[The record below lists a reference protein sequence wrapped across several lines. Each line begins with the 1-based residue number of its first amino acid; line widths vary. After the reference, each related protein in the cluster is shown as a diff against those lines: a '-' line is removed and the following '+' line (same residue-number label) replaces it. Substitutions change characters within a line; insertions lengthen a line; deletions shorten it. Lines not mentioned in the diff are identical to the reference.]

1 MKVRMFAPINKQAI
15 EDPRKVVKELQV
27 HAKYGILG
35 GEFQL
40 SFERGE
46 MMTACGN
53 YECG

>member
-35 GEFQL
+35 EQGVRIPAF
-40 SFERGE
+40 F
-46 MMTACGN
+46 
-53 YECG
+53 